1 VRSGEKPPG
10 GHVARLKYGRGE
22 ITTELD
28 RALRVKSIA
37 PPKTKAA
44 ADAVG
49 LLARALDE
57 PVASATLAD
66 LAVGKRQVVISIPD
80 VTRPPVARLVL
91 PEVIATLTASGV
103 GLHNIS
109 IFIASGSHAGSSEDD
124 LRQLVGEGVPEEITI
139 HQNYARRAPDFRL
152 VGITRRGT
160 PIMLNNLLLEA
171 DLNVAIGSV
180 AFHYFAGMTGG
191 RKMIVPGACHVQT
204 VIANHRLT
212 LGEDGS
218 LNPMCANGA
227 LDGNPIHE
235 DMVEGMAFLGNI
247 FMINVVLDGWAE
259 VKDMTSGNPVASHL
273 EAVKRAKRLLEVP
286 IAERCDLAIASA
298 GGHPLDIDFIQTHK
312 SIDHAAQAVRDG
324 GALVIAAECSAGI
337 GSETF
342 LPWFGAGD
350 SAAVSRKLLAQYELN
365 GQTALSLMKKLERIR
380 IFMVTR
386 LERATVESMG
396 IVFAASLEEAVAAAR
411 AALGTSPL
419 TYVLPI
425 AWGILPFVE
434 A

>member
-1 VRSGEKPPG
+1 M
-10 GHVARLKYGRGE
+10 
-22 ITTELD
+22 
-28 RALRVKSIA
+28 RVKVVA
-37 PPKTKAA
+37 PPRATAG

-49 LLARALDE
+49 LLARALDD

-66 LAVGKRQVVISIPD
+66 LAIGKRRVVISIPD
-80 VTRPPVARLVL
+80 GTRPPVARLVL
-91 PEVIATLTASGV
+91 PTVLATLQASGV
-103 GLHNIS
+103 ALHNIS
-109 IFIASGSHAGSSEDD
+109 IFIASGAHAGSSEDD
-124 LRQLVGEGVPEEITI
+124 LRQLVGEGVPEEIAI

-171 DLNVAIGSV
+171 DLNVVIGSV

-204 VIANHRLT
+204 VMANHKLT
-212 LGEDGS
+212 LAEDGS
-218 LNPMCANGA
+218 LNTLCANGA

-235 DMVEGMAFLGNI
+235 DMVEGAAYLGNI
-247 FMINVVLDGWAE
+247 FMINVVLDGWAD
-259 VKDMTSGNPVASHL
+259 VKDMSCGHPVASHL

-286 IAERCDLAIASA
+286 IGERCDLAVASA

-312 SIDHAAQAVRDG
+312 SIDHAAHAVRDG

-342 LPWFGAGD
+342 LPWFGVGD
-350 SAAVSRKLLAQYELN
+350 AAAVSRKLLAQYELN

-380 IFMVTR
+380 IFMVTG
-386 LERATVESMG
+386 LERAAVESMG
-396 IVFAASLEEAVAAAR
+396 IVFAASLEGAVASAQAV
-411 AALGTSPL
+411 LGASPL